1 MESLIEEHEKLCKRG
16 NLSKSL
22 DDVQKTLDL
31 LVKARDSIASSK
43 PLHRFLF
50 TKADSFTNLL

>member
-43 PLHRFLF
+43 PPSSISHHQGRQRY
-50 TKADSFTNLL
+50 